1 MSIKPLEGRMWE
13 ISTGYT
19 LWATKDRENQ
29 KSFSL
34 YALEPNSYI
43 YKKVGII
50 KNLDLFSKCFGFD
63 QK

>member
-1 MSIKPLEGRMWE
+1 MSIDGRMWE
-13 ISTGYT
+13 ISTGYV
-19 LWATKDRENQ
+19 LWATKDRDNQ

-34 YALEPNSYI
+34 YILEPNTYV

-50 KNLDLFSKCFGFD
+50 RDLDTFSKCFGFD